1 MPNIKSAKKR
11 VTVIARR
18 KDENRVI
25 KSTLATMVKKFRAT
39 VNAGEFDA
47 AEKMLPEVTAYIYS
61 AQTKGVIHSNTAARK
76 VGRLSAM
83 LFKAKS
89 APVEVSNTAT
99 AEVKAEEKVEVKEEV
114 KAEEKPAKKTTT
126 KKAATETTAKKTTK
140 KAKAE

>member
-18 KDENRVI
+18 KEENRYV

-47 AEKMLPEVTAYIYS
+47 AEKMLPELTAYIYS
-61 AQTKGVIHSNTAARK
+61 AQTKGVIHMNAAARK
-76 VGRLSAM
+76 VGRLNSM
-83 LFKAKS
+83 LFKAKT
-89 APVEVSNTAT
+89 APAQAAAPAVE
-99 AEVKAEEKVEVKEEV
+99 EVKAEEKVEA
-114 KAEEKPAKKTTT
+114 KAEEKPAKKTT
-126 KKAATETTAKKTTK
+126 KKAATETEAKTETKKTTK